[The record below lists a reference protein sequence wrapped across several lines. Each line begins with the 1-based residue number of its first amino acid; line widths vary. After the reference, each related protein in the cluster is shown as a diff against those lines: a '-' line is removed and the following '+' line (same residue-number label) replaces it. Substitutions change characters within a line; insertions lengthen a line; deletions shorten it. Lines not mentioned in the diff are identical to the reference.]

1 MNFRMLVAANVALA
15 MAATVLAAAPAVAPA
30 ETKKPVPK
38 AEAKAV
44 PAKKDDKKKK
54 ADEMGKIDGMEIPR
68 GTGFL
73 GVQISNGVFKITVY
87 NAKKKPTAADFT
99 RVALRWQPANQ
110 KGPERTLLL
119 PAGGIGVFSSE
130 KIVKPPHRFRLFI
143 TLIKGDGDDA
153 PVENLTLEFQA

>member
-1 MNFRMLVAANVALA
+1 MNLRAFVSAGVALA
-15 MAATVLAAAPAVAPA
+15 VTAAVWAQAPVPA
-30 ETKKPVPK
+30 ETKTTAPK
-38 AEAKAV
+38 ADAKTA
-44 PAKKDDKKKK
+44 PTKKDDKKKK
-54 ADEMGKIDGMEIPR
+54 ADEMGKIEGMEIPR

-73 GVQISNGVFKITVY
+73 GVQILNGVFKITVY

-99 RVALRWQPANQ
+99 RIALRWQPANQ
-110 KGPERTLLL
+110 KSPERTLLL
-119 PAGGIGVFSSE
+119 PAGGIGAFSSE